1 MSEYRNRTSGAVNTQ
16 GEIRRSMPN
25 TSLPRVWTADI
36 CEFLGI
42 DPVLAAPAPAA
53 SGEYKVVS
61 RNGVVQDANGNWVEA
76 YVERD
81 MFADYTRTDVAE
93 DGTETEVTVTKTEQ
107 EQAYTATKNAEAATA
122 ARATRDGLIASCD
135 WMAIKAFEGGTTVS
149 TEWAT
154 YRQALRDV
162 SAQAGFPNTIV
173 WPTQP
178 EQ

>member
-1 MSEYRNRTSGAVNTQ
+1 MSEYRNRTTGAVNTQ

-25 TSLPRVWTADI
+25 TSLPRVWTSAI
-36 CEFLGI
+36 CDSLGI

-61 RNGVVQDANGNWVEA
+61 RNGVTQDALGNWVEA

-81 MFADYTRTDVAE
+81 MFADYVDE
-93 DGTETEVTVTKTEQ
+93 EGVTVTKASQ
-107 EQAYTATKNAEAATA
+107 EEAYTAAKNAQAATT
-122 ARATRDGLIASCD
+122 ARAERDKLIASCD
-135 WMAIKAFEGGTTVS
+135 WMAIKAFEAGTGVA

-162 SAQAGFPNTIV
+162 SAQEGFPNTIV

>member
-25 TSLPRVWTADI
+25 TSLPRVWTSSI
-36 CEFLGI
+36 CDSLGI

-61 RNGVVQDANGNWVEA
+61 RNGVVQDTNGNWVEA

-81 MFADYTRTDVAE
+81 MFSDYVDE
-93 DGTETEVTVTKTEQ
+93 DGATVTKASQ
-107 EQAYTATKNAEAATA
+107 EEAYTARKNEEAATA
-122 ARATRDGLIASCD
+122 ARAERDKLIASCD
-135 WMAIKAFEGGTTVS
+135 WMAIKAFEAGTGVA

-162 SAQAGFPNTIV
+162 SAQAGFPNDIT
-173 WPTQP
+173 WPEKP
-178 EQ
+178 E

>member
-25 TSLPRVWTADI
+25 TSLPRVWTSSI
-36 CEFLGI
+36 CDSLGI
-42 DPVLAAPAPAA
+42 DPVLAAPAPEA

-81 MFADYTRTDVAE
+81 MFADYVDE
-93 DGTETEVTVTKTEQ
+93 DGVTVTKASQ
-107 EQAYTATKNAEAATA
+107 EEAYTATKDAEAATA

>member
-42 DPVLAAPAPAA
+42 DPVLAAPTPAP
-53 SGEYKVVS
+53 SGEYKSVS
-61 RNGVVQDANGNWVEA
+61 RNGVTQDANGNWVQA

-81 MFADYTRTDVAE
+81 MFADYVDE
-93 DGTETEVTVTKTEQ
+93 DGVTVTKVSQ
-107 EQAYTATKNAEAATA
+107 EEAYTATKDAEAATA

-162 SAQAGFPNTIV
+162 SAQEGFPNNIT
-173 WPTQP
+173 WPEKP
-178 EQ
+178 E

>member
-1 MSEYRNRTSGAVNTQ
+1 MSEYRNCTSGAVNTQ

-25 TSLPRVWTADI
+25 TSLPRVWTTDI

-42 DPVLAAPAPAA
+42 DPVLAAPAPAP

-81 MFADYTRTDVAE
+81 MFADYVDE
-93 DGTETEVTVTKTEQ
+93 DGVTVTKASQ
-107 EQAYTATKNAEAATA
+107 EEAYTATKNAEAATT

-135 WMAIKAFEGGTTVS
+135 WMVIKAFEGGTAVS

-162 SAQAGFPNTIV
+162 SAQAGFPNDIT
-173 WPTQP
+173 WPEKP
-178 EQ
+178 E

>member
-1 MSEYRNRTSGAVNTQ
+1 MSEYRNRSTGEVKTQ

-25 TSLPRVWTADI
+25 TSLPRVWTSSI
-36 CEFLGI
+36 CDSLGI

-61 RNGVVQDANGNWVEA
+61 RNGVTQDANGNWVQA
-76 YVERD
+76 YVESD
-81 MFADYTRTDVAE
+81 MFADYVDE
-93 DGTETEVTVTKTEQ
+93 DGVTVTKASQ
-107 EQAYTATKNAEAATA
+107 EEAYTATKDAEATTD

-149 TEWAT
+149 AEWAT

-162 SAQAGFPNTIV
+162 SAQEGFPNDIT

-178 EQ
+178 E

>member
-25 TSLPRVWTADI
+25 TSLPRVWTSSI
-36 CEFLGI
+36 CDSLGI

-61 RNGVVQDANGNWVEA
+61 RNGVTQDANNNWVQA

-81 MFADYTRTDVAE
+81 MFADYVDE
-93 DGTETEVTVTKTEQ
+93 EGVTVTKASQ
-107 EQAYTATKNAEAATA
+107 EEAYTATKNAEAATA

-149 TEWAT
+149 AEWAT

-162 SAQAGFPNTIV
+162 SAQEGFPNDIT
-173 WPTQP
+173 WPEKP
-178 EQ
+178 E

>member
-1 MSEYRNRTSGAVNTQ
+1 MSEYRNRTTGAVNTQ

-61 RNGVVQDANGNWVEA
+61 RNGVVQDANNNWVEA

-81 MFADYTRTDVAE
+81 MFADYVDE
-93 DGTETEVTVTKTEQ
+93 DGVTVTKTEQ
-107 EQAYTATKNAEAATA
+107 EQAYTATKDAEAATA
-122 ARATRDGLIASCD
+122 VRAERDKLIASCD
-135 WMAIKAFEGGTTVS
+135 WMAIKAFEGGTGVA

-162 SAQAGFPNTIV
+162 SAQAGFPNDIT
-173 WPTQP
+173 WPEKP
-178 EQ
+178 

>member
-25 TSLPRVWTADI
+25 TSLPRVWTSSI
-36 CEFLGI
+36 CDSLGI
-42 DPVLAAPAPAA
+42 DPVLAAPALAA

-61 RNGVVQDANGNWVEA
+61 RNGVVQDALGNWVEA

-81 MFADYTRTDVAE
+81 MFADYVDE
-93 DGTETEVTVTKTEQ
+93 DGVTVTKASQ
-107 EQAYTATKNAEAATA
+107 EEAYTATKNAEAATT
-122 ARATRDGLIASCD
+122 ARATRDKLIASCD

-149 TEWAT
+149 ADWAT

-162 SAQAGFPNTIV
+162 SAQEGFPNDIT
-173 WPTQP
+173 WPEKP
-178 EQ
+178 E

>member
-1 MSEYRNRTSGAVNTQ
+1 MSEYRNRTTGAVNTQ

-25 TSLPRVWTADI
+25 TSLPRVWTAAI
-36 CEFLGI
+36 CDSLGI
-42 DPVLAAPAPAA
+42 DPVLAAPAPEA

-61 RNGVVQDANGNWVEA
+61 RNGVTQDANGNWVEA

-81 MFADYTRTDVAE
+81 MFADYVDE
-93 DGTETEVTVTKTEQ
+93 DGVTVTKASQ
-107 EQAYTATKNAEAATA
+107 EEAYTARKDAEAATA
-122 ARATRDGLIASCD
+122 ARAERDKLIASCD
-135 WMAIKAFEGGTTVS
+135 WMAIKAFEAGTGVA

-162 SAQAGFPNTIV
+162 SAQAGFPNDIT

-178 EQ
+178 E

>member
-1 MSEYRNRTSGAVNTQ
+1 MSEYRNRLTGEVKTQ

-25 TSLPRVWTADI
+25 TSLPRVWTSSI
-36 CEFLGI
+36 CDSLGI

-81 MFADYTRTDVAE
+81 MFADYVDE
-93 DGTETEVTVTKTEQ
+93 DGVTVTKTEQ
-107 EQAYTATKNAEAATA
+107 EQAYTATKDAEAATA

-162 SAQAGFPNTIV
+162 SAQAGFPNDIT

-178 EQ
+178 E

>member
-25 TSLPRVWTADI
+25 TSLPRVWTSSI
-36 CEFLGI
+36 CDSLGI

-61 RNGVVQDANGNWVEA
+61 RNGVTQDALGNWVEA

-81 MFADYTRTDVAE
+81 MFSDYVDE
-93 DGTETEVTVTKTEQ
+93 DGVTVTKASQ
-107 EQAYTATKNAEAATA
+107 EEAYTARKDAEAATA

-135 WMAIKAFEGGTTVS
+135 WMAIKAFEGGTGVATD
-149 TEWAT
+149 WAT

-162 SAQAGFPNTIV
+162 SAQAGFPNDIT
-173 WPTQP
+173 WPEKP
-178 EQ
+178 E

>member
-1 MSEYRNRTSGAVNTQ
+1 MSEYRNRTTGAVNTQ

-42 DPVLAAPAPAA
+42 DPVLAAPAPAP

-61 RNGVVQDANGNWVEA
+61 RNGVVQDALGNWVEA

-81 MFADYTRTDVAE
+81 MFADYVDE
-93 DGTETEVTVTKTEQ
+93 DGVTVTKSSQ
-107 EQAYTATKNAEAATA
+107 EEAYTATKDAEAATA
-122 ARATRDGLIASCD
+122 VRAERDKLIASCD

-162 SAQAGFPNTIV
+162 SAQEGFPNDIT
-173 WPTQP
+173 WPEKP
-178 EQ
+178 E

>member
-42 DPVLAAPAPAA
+42 DPVLAAPAPTP
-53 SGEYKVVS
+53 SGEYKVVG
-61 RNGVVQDANGNWVEA
+61 RNGVVQDANGNWVQA

-81 MFADYTRTDVAE
+81 MFADYVDE
-93 DGTETEVTVTKTEQ
+93 EGVTVTKASQ
-107 EQAYTATKNAEAATA
+107 EEAYTATKDAEAATA

-135 WMAIKAFEGGTTVS
+135 WMAIKAFEGGTAVS

-162 SAQAGFPNTIV
+162 SAQAGFPNDIT
-173 WPTQP
+173 WPEKP
-178 EQ
+178 E

>member
-1 MSEYRNRTSGAVNTQ
+1 MSEYRNRTTGAVNTQ

-25 TSLPRVWTADI
+25 TSLPRVWTSSI
-36 CEFLGI
+36 CDSLGI

-61 RNGVVQDANGNWVEA
+61 RNGVTQDALGNWVEA

-81 MFADYTRTDVAE
+81 MFSDYVDE
-93 DGTETEVTVTKTEQ
+93 DGVTVTKASQ
-107 EQAYTATKNAEAATA
+107 EEAYTARKDAEAATA

-135 WMAIKAFEGGTTVS
+135 WMAIKAFEGGTGVATD
-149 TEWAT
+149 WAT

-162 SAQAGFPNTIV
+162 SAQAGFPNDIT
-173 WPTQP
+173 WPEKP
-178 EQ
+178 E

>member
-42 DPVLAAPAPAA
+42 DPVLEAPAPKT
-53 SGEYKVVS
+53 SGEYKAVN
-61 RNGVVQDANGNWVEA
+61 RNGVVQDALGNWVFA
-76 YVERD
+76 WVERD
-81 MFADYTRTDVAE
+81 MFSDYVNDE
-93 DGTETEVTVTKTEQ
+93 GVTVTKAEQ
-107 EQAYTATKNAEAATA
+107 EQAYTATKDAEAATA
-122 ARATRDGLIASCD
+122 VRAERDKLIASCD
-135 WMAIKAFEGGTTVS
+135 WMAIKAFEAGTGVA

-162 SAQAGFPNTIV
+162 SAQAGFPNDIT
-173 WPTQP
+173 WPEKP
-178 EQ
+178 E

>member
-1 MSEYRNRTSGAVNTQ
+1 MSEYRNRSTGEVNTQ
-16 GEIRRSMPN
+16 GAIRKLHPN

-42 DPVLAAPAPAA
+42 DPVLAAPAPAP

-61 RNGVVQDANGNWVEA
+61 RNGVVQDALGNWVFA
-76 YVERD
+76 WVERD
-81 MFADYTRTDVAE
+81 MFADYVDE
-93 DGTETEVTVTKTEQ
+93 DGVTVTKASQ
-107 EQAYTATKNAEAATA
+107 EEAYTARKDAEAATA
-122 ARATRDGLIASCD
+122 ARAERDKLIASCD

-162 SAQAGFPNTIV
+162 PLQAGFPWTV
-173 WPTQP
+173 EWPTQP
-178 EQ
+178 

>member
-36 CEFLGI
+36 CDSLGI

-81 MFADYTRTDVAE
+81 MFADYVDE
-93 DGTETEVTVTKTEQ
+93 DGVTVTKASQ
-107 EQAYTATKNAEAATA
+107 EEAYTATKDAEAATA

>member
-1 MSEYRNRTSGAVNTQ
+1 MSEYRNRSTGEVNTQ
-16 GEIRRSMPN
+16 GAIRKLHPN

-61 RNGVVQDANGNWVEA
+61 RNGVTQDANGNWVEA

-81 MFADYTRTDVAE
+81 MFADYVDE
-93 DGTETEVTVTKTEQ
+93 DGVTVTKTSQ
-107 EQAYTATKNAEAATA
+107 EEAYTARKDAEAATA
-122 ARATRDGLIASCD
+122 ARAKRDGLIASCD

-162 SAQAGFPNTIV
+162 SAQAGFPNDIT
-173 WPTQP
+173 WPEKP
-178 EQ
+178 E